1 MEGKHVGSFAADVEG
16 TGEGRCAEGEGE
28 GSAGTDRD
36 LGLWASYTPKQL
48 TKLHTEAAFP
58 IFYWEMFDFNIIIVV
73 FYFHGVVDFFLN
85 SSSGAR
91 NFHKSS
97 FD

>member
-36 LGLWASYTPKQL
+36 LGLKGNSLTTCSVTARKQL
-48 TKLHTEAAFP
+48 IQF
-58 IFYWEMFDFNIIIVV
+58 FN
-73 FYFHGVVDFFLN
+73 GKMLD
-85 SSSGAR
+85 
-91 NFHKSS
+91 
-97 FD
+97 